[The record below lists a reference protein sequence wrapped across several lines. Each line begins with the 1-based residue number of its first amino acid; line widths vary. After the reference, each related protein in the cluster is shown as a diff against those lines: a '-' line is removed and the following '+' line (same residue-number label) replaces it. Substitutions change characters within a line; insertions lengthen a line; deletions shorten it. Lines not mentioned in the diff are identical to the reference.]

1 MTGCLV
7 KLREIVNNLNPSE
20 KKAAQYILTNADDIV
35 GMPIGE
41 LAERSNVSKAAVVRL
56 SKTLGFTGYR
66 DFAIEIARDMSA
78 WQSSGNEYTD
88 IRPGDKLETII
99 KNVCLNNKKA
109 IEDTL
114 QILDY
119 EEIRKAVDVIHK
131 AGKMIFFGSGASAV
145 VAMDASQKFTRIGK
159 VCYSWADPHL
169 QITTAANLNKD
180 DAAVAISYS
189 GETRDII
196 ETAKVAKQSGAIV
209 IAITRYGI
217 SSLGEMADIQLFLSS
232 PENTMRSGAMASRIA
247 QLNMVDILFSGVAS
261 IEYRTIKKYLDRTY
275 KVAHTKKNKK

>member
-1 MTGCLV
+1 G
-7 KLREIVNNLNPSE
+7 N
-20 KKAAQYILTNADDIV
+20 
-35 GMPIGE
+35 
-41 LAERSNVSKAAVVRL
+41 
-56 SKTLGFTGYR
+56 R
-66 DFAIEIARDMSA
+66 DFAIEIARDMST
-78 WQSSGNEYTD
+78 WQSSGGEYTD

-109 IEDTL
+109 IEDTF
-114 QILDY
+114 QILDC
-119 EEIRKAVDVIHK
+119 EEIRKAVDAIHK
-131 AGKMIFFGSGASAV
+131 SGTMIFSGSGASAI
-145 VAMDASQKFTRIGK
+145 VAKDALQKFPRIGK